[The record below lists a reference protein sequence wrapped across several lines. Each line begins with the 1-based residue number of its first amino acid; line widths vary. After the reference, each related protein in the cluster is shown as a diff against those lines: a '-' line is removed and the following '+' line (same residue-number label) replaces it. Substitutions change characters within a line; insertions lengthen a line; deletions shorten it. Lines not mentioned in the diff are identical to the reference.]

1 MNYFQKKIWISLTF
15 KEDYDKKL
23 GNFLVDIKK
32 KLVILQKEDNLE
44 DYLDQNMDGLKE
56 VKGEEL
62 VNFMIGTPKD

>member
-1 MNYFQKKIWISLTF
+1 
-15 KEDYDKKL
+15 
-23 GNFLVDIKK
+23 
-32 KLVILQKEDNLE
+32 LVILQKEDNLE